1 MQMFNHETR
10 LDDGQLI
17 SGQLKDLDRF
27 QLISLANQLY
37 RDKQQAAAREI
48 MAYQHRKFGA
58 TSCTPSPST
67 PTAA

>member
-1 MQMFNHETR
+1 MQVINCEVH
-10 LDDGQLI
+10 LDDGQII

-27 QLISLANQLY
+27 QLISLANQFY
-37 RDKQQAAAREI
+37 RNKQQAAGQEI

-58 TSCTPSPST
+58 PSCTPSPST

>member
-1 MQMFNHETR
+1 MQVINGETR
-10 LDDGQLI
+10 LDDGQII

-37 RDKQQAAAREI
+37 RNKQQAAAREI
-48 MAYQHRKFGA
+48 MAYQHKKFGA
-58 TSCTPSPST
+58 PQCPTNP